1 MRPNLITATEANRSF
16 SDILNKV
23 YFQKQTFDI
32 KRGKEVI
39 AKIVPAGKT
48 AMSPLKVKDL
58 ADFLQHLPH
67 FSPEERDIFTKEIK
81 EIRQQLPEVKQ
92 PWD

>member
-1 MRPNLITATEANRSF
+1 MQANIITATEANRSF
-16 SDILNKV
+16 SEILNKV

-39 AKIVPAGKT
+39 AKIVPIDNKSI
-48 AMSPLKVKDL
+48 SPLKVKDL
-58 ADFLQHLPH
+58 ADFFNSLPQLSQEEKEA
-67 FSPEERDIFTKEIK
+67 FSKDLEAIGQQRPEE
-81 EIRQQLPEVKQ
+81 KQ